1 MNKNIKK
8 IIITAF
14 TVIMLGGISQ
24 LNNLK
29 LLSTEAHAETGNL
42 TIINIK
48 TYTEDVSKTYN
59 DEVQGDVYLR
69 TLSISDGDLS
79 FSKEKNNYDVEV
91 DDGISEIAIIAKPDC
106 DNDKYDN
113 YEITINNVIVKK
125 DDKFKKIVSL
135 NKGKNIIK
143 ITVKNNK
150 DEKRTYT
157 INITRVKASSD
168 NDNPNNDA
176 ITALN
181 IKANQ
186 WVIVNGNWQ
195 YNDSQ
200 GNPVKNNWIK
210 NYYLN
215 GNGNVATGWL
225 YYSGNWYYL
234 GGDGAKKIGWQLVG
248 EKWYYMDTEGRMQTG
263 WIKDKDG
270 KYYYL
275 NTNGELTN
283 NNLIYE
289 NN

>member
-1 MNKNIKK
+1 M
-8 IIITAF
+8 
-14 TVIMLGGISQ
+14 
-24 LNNLK
+24 
-29 LLSTEAHAETGNL
+29 
-42 TIINIK
+42 
-48 TYTEDVSKTYN
+48 
-59 DEVQGDVYLR
+59 
-69 TLSISDGDLS
+69 
-79 FSKEKNNYDVEV
+79 
-91 DDGISEIAIIAKPDC
+91 
-106 DNDKYDN
+106 
-113 YEITINNVIVKK
+113 
-125 DDKFKKIVSL
+125 
-135 NKGKNIIK
+135 
-143 ITVKNNK
+143 
-150 DEKRTYT
+150 
-157 INITRVKASSD
+157 
-168 NDNPNNDA
+168 
-176 ITALN
+176 
-181 IKANQ
+181 
-186 WVIVNGNWQ
+186 VNGNWQ

-275 NTNGELTN
+275 NTNGELTY